1 MKKFWEQLKPQER
14 RWFIFIGCVVFVT
27 MNYIFI
33 WPQFKEWSAN
43 TNRMN
48 ADWENMAKYSAE
60 IAHESEY
67 KRKIAAIDPE
77 NQNIAQEDQ
86 AVHFENYF
94 RDRAIEN
101 GVQIQSTSRPL
112 TRMDDFTMEQRE
124 TIQVLT
130 GEKNLVDYLY
140 SLGTSGSSMRVESMS
155 LRPLDMNR
163 YQLHADL
170 TIVESYFRNPSSAT
184 PARSAPGATP
194 ARSTVAATPV
204 RSAPAPVPGGPPVPG
219 SHAANP
225 ASRNANFTTSTNRPG
240 LIKN

>member
-14 RWFIFIGCVVFVT
+14 RWLIVIGCVVFVT

-48 ADWENMAKYSAE
+48 SDRDNMAKYAGE
-60 IAHESEY
+60 IAHKSEY
-67 KRKIAAIDPE
+67 ERKIRGIDPE

-101 GVQIQSTSRPL
+101 GVQIQSTSRPS
-112 TRMDDFTMEQRE
+112 TRTDDFTIEQRE

-130 GEKNLVDYLY
+130 GERNLVDYLY
-140 SLGTSGSSMRVESMS
+140 SLGSSGSSMRVESMS
-155 LRPLDMNR
+155 LRPLDLNR

-170 TIVESYFRNPSSAT
+170 TIEESYFRNSSSAT
-184 PARSAPGATP
+184 PARTAAGTAPGALG
-194 ARSTVAATPV
+194 A
-204 RSAPAPVPGGPPVPG
+204 G
-219 SHAANP
+219 P
-225 ASRNANFTTSTNRPG
+225 ASRVANSLTPTNKPG
-240 LIKN
+240 LIKH